1 VASSALSL
9 ASSAP
14 DADPLL
20 TMSAS
25 EVSAVRNHLL
35 KLRTPPP
42 PPPPPPP
49 SPPSP
54 PHPPNPPPSPPP
66 FAAFDLEFL
75 PEGWSAAM
83 PGADFGWTRQ
93 AGVTPS
99 RGMQQAVPLTG
110 PAHDHSG
117 RWSGEAGEAGRA
129 AGGGRGG
136 KAGRGLPSHVV
147 PSTGGHYYYMESS
160 DRCADVFVSEDI
172 KSTGRSLPKFQA
184 PALFELLS

>member
-1 VASSALSL
+1 MPASAFVVLASSALCL
-9 ASSAP
+9 ASSAS
-14 DADPLL
+14 ASDPLL

-25 EVSAVRNHLL
+25 EVAAVRDHLR

-49 SPPSP
+49 APPSP

-66 FAAFDLEFL
+66 FAAFDMEFL

-93 AGVTPS
+93 AGMTPS
-99 RGMQQAVPLTG
+99 RGMQQYVPLTG

-117 RWSGEAGEAGRA
+117 RWSGEDGRV

-136 KAGRGLPSHVV
+136 KSGRGSPTRSG
-147 PSTGGHYYYMESS
+147 PSTGGHYYFVESS
-160 DRCADVFVSEDI
+160 ERCAD
-172 KSTGRSLPKFQA
+172 LP
-184 PALFELLS
+184 LG